1 MSLGFRGFSS
11 LSLDSAALGP
21 MHGERECHGVRGA
34 VKEESCSVQSG
45 QEAERE
51 TGRDTGGGSVGKTLL
66 VQVRGPQFPD
76 WLTGQS
82 L

>member
-1 MSLGFRGFSS
+1 
-11 LSLDSAALGP
+11 

-34 VKEESCSVQSG
+34 MKEERCSVQSG

-51 TGRDTGGGSVGKTLL
+51 RLEGILGVAQWVKHFLCKYEVPSSD
-66 VQVRGPQFPD
+66 PQFPD

-82 L
+82 V